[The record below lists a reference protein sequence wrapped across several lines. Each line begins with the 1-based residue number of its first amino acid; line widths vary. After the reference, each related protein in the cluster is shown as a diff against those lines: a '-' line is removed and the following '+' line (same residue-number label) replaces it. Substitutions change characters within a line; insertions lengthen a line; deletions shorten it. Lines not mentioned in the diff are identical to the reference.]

1 MANLNIEVRTSTRA
15 ILASRATRL
24 LIGFVILMIALA
36 WVLLAARSGQGTVLD
51 TMFTIGA
58 GLPIVGIV
66 IAAACWVVAAIKR
79 RKVIVRID
87 EHVTIPA
94 TGVRF
99 PTANLG
105 QLCLFS
111 EGNRSFVRFEPSHLQ
126 GTGEGQAPYTV
137 EFVPGVMPRPYEV
150 AQLVVQAYPKVKVDK
165 IGTLRA

>member
-1 MANLNIEVRTSTRA
+1 MANLNIEVRTSARA
-15 ILASRATRL
+15 ILSSRATKL
-24 LIGFVILMIALA
+24 LIGFVILMLALA
-36 WVLLAARSGQGTVLD
+36 WVLLAARSGQGGVLD

-58 GLPIVGIV
+58 ALPIVGIA
-66 IAAACWVVAAIKR
+66 IAAACWIVAVIKR

-111 EGNRSFVRFEPSHLQ
+111 QGSRSFIRFEPSHLQ
-126 GTGEGQAPYTV
+126 GMREGQQPYTV
-137 EFVPGVMPRPYEV
+137 EFVPGAVPRPYEV
-150 AQLVVQAYPKVKVDK
+150 AQLVAQAYPEVKVDK
-165 IGTLRA
+165 IGTLRT